1 MANWDQTAFT
11 RALVADIR
19 AHGGHVTVGPMAGRT
34 LLVLTTTGAKT
45 GQSRVAVVTYT
56 RDGDAYAVAASKSG
70 MPTNPAWFANLVA
83 HPTVTIEAEGKTT
96 EATAVVAEDADRD
109 ELWDRH
115 VQAHPEFASY
125 PEKTGGRVIPMI
137 RLTPIR

>member
-1 MANWDQTAFT
+1 VNGDL
-11 RALVADIR
+11 RASQRPVRSAGLEFLAQGLPVREMVAHAI
-19 AHGGHVTVGPMAGRT
+19 A
-34 LLVLTTTGAKT
+34 
-45 GQSRVAVVTYT
+45 SRKLASRGSVVTYT

-83 HPTVTIEAEGKTT
+83 HPTFTIEAEGKTT
-96 EATAVVAEDADRD
+96 EATAVVAEGADRD